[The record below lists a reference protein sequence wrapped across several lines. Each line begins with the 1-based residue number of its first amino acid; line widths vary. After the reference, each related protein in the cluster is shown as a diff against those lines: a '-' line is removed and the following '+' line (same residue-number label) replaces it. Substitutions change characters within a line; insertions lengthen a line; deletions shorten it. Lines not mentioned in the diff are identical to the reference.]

1 MEEIVI
7 RLLREEDI
15 PGIGNLYSKAYKIN
29 RSNDKFRW
37 EFQSGPAGPAIYVVA
52 VDPKLNRIVGTQC
65 AIPLYVIDASGNRI
79 LTAKSEDTLVDSDYR
94 GKSIFEK
101 MYALLFE
108 ECSKAGIVA
117 IWGFTYALKPFTK
130 LGFDIP
136 FHCDFGLIAF
146 KTGGAYR
153 YFNSL
158 KDQRTAGEKFKIF
171 GLVTASRTKYRFKSR
186 NIHVNGYTISKHEID
201 SLEALAPALQNN
213 FYLQLDQK
221 FLDWRLKNNPYPNS
235 HLYYSLID
243 DSGKR
248 QASVVCSFTP
258 QVSYVMHLA
267 FDGQLP
273 EETRQ
278 RFVSAVIADL
288 SEKTDTVRFW
298 GFSHNETGRYEVAL
312 LKKAGFMFTG
322 KGISMVWKKLDEKS
336 ALKVED
342 FALSRMAAQGT

>member
-1 MEEIVI
+1 MEDIVI

-15 PGIGNLYSKAYKIN
+15 PGIGNLYNKAYDVV
-29 RSNDKFRW
+29 RSNSKFRW

-65 AIPLYVIDASGNRI
+65 AIPLYVTDASGKRI

-101 MYALLFE
+101 MYALLFD
-108 ECSKAGIVA
+108 ECRKAGIVS
-117 IWGFTYALKPFTK
+117 IWGFTYAIKPFTR

-146 KTGGAYR
+146 KTGGAYKH
-153 YFNSL
+153 FNSL
-158 KDQRTAGEKFKIF
+158 KSKRPLGEKFKIF
-171 GLVTASRTKYRFKSR
+171 GLVSASRTKYRFKSKNR
-186 NIHVNGYTISKHEID
+186 HVTGYTISKHEVND
-201 SLEALAPALQNN
+201 LETLAPLQQDA
-213 FYLQLDQK
+213 FYLQLDQG

-243 DSGKR
+243 ETGKR
-248 QASVVCSFTP
+248 QASVICSFTP

-267 FDGQLP
+267 FDGTLQ
-273 EETRQ
+273 EDVRKK
-278 RFVSAVIADL
+278 FVTAVVTDL
-288 SEKTDTVRFW
+288 RDKTDTVRFW
-298 GFSHNETGRYEVAL
+298 GFTHNETGRYEIAL
-312 LKKAGFMFTG
+312 LKRAGFMFTK

-336 ALKVED
+336 ELNVNN